1 MTNQDKSRIALNFGA
16 FKPSQTL
23 PPPPAARPGGINL
36 GKRPR
41 ADAFADSDSDDERPV
56 QHEVITGFGIDGA
69 ETLRKPPAKKRDL
82 IIACPPNRDWRAE
95 LRAKRQRGPLPTSQR
110 GVGTVEREPAD
121 DDKDVQWGLNVPSKR
136 EDADDS
142 AEKPP
147 TTTPKINTTDN
158 TSQPPPTADDEALDA
173 LLDRKPHRPKTIPL
187 SEDAAYRR
195 DVATAGAPSTLEDYE
210 AMPVEDFGAAL
221 LRGMGWDGN
230 PRGPKVKEVRRR
242 ANRLGL
248 GAKELNE
255 AEDLGG
261 WNQTKKRRPRLDEY
275 RREESRRKDER
286 RRHDDSYK
294 REREREREQERDG
307 YRGGRD
313 GGSER
318 ERRRDDRYRDHERDR
333 RR

>member
-1 MTNQDKSRIALNFGA
+1 MTNQDKTRIALSFGA
-16 FKPSQTL
+16 SKPP
-23 PPPPAARPGGINL
+23 PPPPAALPSASRL

-41 ADAFADSDSDDERPV
+41 AHAFADSDSEDERPV
-56 QHEVITGFGIDGA
+56 QHEAITGFGVDGA
-69 ETLRKPPAKKRDL
+69 ETLRKPPPKKRDL
-82 IIACPPNRDWRAE
+82 VIACPPNRDWRAE

-110 GVGTVEREPAD
+110 GEGAVEREPAD
-121 DDKDVQWGLNVPSKR
+121 DDKDVQWGLSVPSKR
-136 EDADDS
+136 EEKDDS
-142 AEKPP
+142 SEKPP
-147 TTTPKINTTDN
+147 TTTPTLTTTTDN
-158 TSQPPPTADDEALDA
+158 TPQPPPTADDEALDA

-261 WNQTKKRRPRLDEY
+261 WNQTKKKRPRLDEY

-286 RRHDDSYK
+286 RRHEDSYK
-294 REREREREQERDG
+294 RERERERDG